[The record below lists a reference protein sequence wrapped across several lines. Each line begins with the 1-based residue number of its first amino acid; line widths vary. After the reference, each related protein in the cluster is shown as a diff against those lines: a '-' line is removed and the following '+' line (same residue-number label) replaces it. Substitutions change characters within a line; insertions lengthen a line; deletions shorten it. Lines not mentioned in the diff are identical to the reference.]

1 MKSRRYIC
9 RTIWQ
14 KSSSPLFDQ
23 SAPMPCLFT
32 LPAFF
37 STSQQQYSWNCR
49 GFTNFFLCLHVII
62 RAMFLKWK
70 IISHTQD
77 LLICCCYSV
86 VFHLAYVYTM
96 GENSGGHV
104 NKQKIFPG
112 RVLLYGSSLHAGEL
126 LMILLFSAKERG
138 WENPPCEKKWHLS
151 ANDLFI
157 AFWTCHFTCHYFP

>member
-1 MKSRRYIC
+1 MHTYG
-9 RTIWQ
+9 
-14 KSSSPLFDQ
+14 LFVHI
-23 SAPMPCLFT
+23 AG
-32 LPAFF
+32 FF
-37 STSQQQYSWNCR
+37 STSLSAAVQLKLSRFQ
-49 GFTNFFLCLHVII
+49 NFFLCLHVII

-104 NKQKIFPG
+104 NKQKFFPG

-138 WENPPCEKKWHLS
+138 WENPPCEKSGTFQRVTCLL
-151 ANDLFI
+151 LFEHAI
-157 AFWTCHFTCHYFP
+157 LHAIIFLKNIFMVVS